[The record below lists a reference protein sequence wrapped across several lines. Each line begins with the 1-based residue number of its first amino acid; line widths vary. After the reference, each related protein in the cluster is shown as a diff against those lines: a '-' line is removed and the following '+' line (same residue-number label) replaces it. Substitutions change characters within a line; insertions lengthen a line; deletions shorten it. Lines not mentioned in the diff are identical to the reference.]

1 MKRSAKEPKL
11 VVDVVSYKGSEKI
24 ITAKVFDNRTKSYWT
39 QEQIEERGITWF
51 LNMAD
56 MKETLNWNLNG
67 DESKYRFKW
76 GHTNK
81 EYSEG
86 RACIYQ

>member
-67 DESKYRFKW
+67 DENKYRFKW
-76 GHTNK
+76 GQTANG
-81 EYSEG
+81 YSEG
-86 RACIYQ
+86 RAYIYQ